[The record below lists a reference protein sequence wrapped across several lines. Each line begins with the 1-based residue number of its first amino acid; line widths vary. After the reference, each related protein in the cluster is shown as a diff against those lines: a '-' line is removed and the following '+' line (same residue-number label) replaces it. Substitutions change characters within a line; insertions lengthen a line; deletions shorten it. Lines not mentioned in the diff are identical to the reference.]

1 MKPFPSFPYRP
12 KWLEYEGGT
21 RLPSVGDVGVINGD
35 ALSNRRTFLAR
46 TASAIALGVLISPS
60 SYATTLFMSDTAPR
74 TPSEMAIARR
84 VKAIS
89 NVFEVGSVSP
99 DYAYAEELGDGRGLT
114 LTQYGLVTNELE
126 VGWVIELHQARRPNT
141 MLARFLPVLPPRGS
155 GTSMEELKDFA
166 EIWRQEIAEGSSLVS
181 ACDAV
186 ADRLYFEPA
195 LEASR
200 GVGLKTP
207 VGLLIF
213 YDTLLQ
219 HGGGDDPDSFGAIL
233 ERAVAERAP
242 SAGGDEKR
250 FLKRCLAER
259 RAVLLDPHNAE
270 TADVWRRSVKRVD
283 ALETLLERNPVLRP
297 PVIVANSEIRVRVS

>member
-1 MKPFPSFPYRP
+1 
-12 KWLEYEGGT
+12 
-21 RLPSVGDVGVINGD
+21 
-35 ALSNRRTFLAR
+35 
-46 TASAIALGVLISPS
+46 
-60 SYATTLFMSDTAPR
+60 MSDTAPR
-74 TPSEMAIARR
+74 TPSEKAIARR

-89 NVFEVGSVSP
+89 NVFEVGSISP
-99 DYAYAEELGDGRGLT
+99 DYSYSEELGDGRGLT

-141 MLARFLPVLPPRGS
+141 RLARFLPYLPPHGS

-166 EIWRQEIAEGSSLVS
+166 EIWREEIAEGSSLVS

-186 ADRLYFEPA
+186 ADRLYFVPA

-200 GVGLKTP
+200 GAGLTTP

-233 ERAVAERAP
+233 ERAVAEGAP
-242 SAGGDEKR
+242 SGGGEEKR
-250 FLKRCLAER
+250 FLKRFLAER

-270 TADVWRRSVKRVD
+270 TAVVWRRSVTRVD